1 MIMIENVKKKK
12 TPQKTIELYTLLED
26 ILKNWTYSFTCRNR
40 LKEKHQL
47 KNYQMITLGSKIM
60 GNFYVL

>member
-1 MIMIENVKKKK
+1 MTIIENEKKN
-12 TPQKTIELYTLLED
+12 PQKTIELYTLLHE
-26 ILKNWTYSFTCRNR
+26 ILKNWTYSFTCRKR

-47 KNYQMITLGSKIM
+47 KKYQMITLGSKIM